1 MSDLHDNQQ
10 DECRPMSESEAAHEP
25 ENVGHEVPPKTHRWN
40 FWICSSE
47 AALFMTGVRIMGPM
61 TLIPFLFKQIGLD
74 DAWLAFFT
82 ISFIV
87 MALGNPIGAAL
98 AGGRR
103 WKLPFC
109 MRLGLIQRVPFLLV
123 PLGAMFFYS
132 GPKTLLIL
140 LVMAYVSSNFFMGL
154 GQPVFQVVITSGI
167 HERYWARMMS
177 MRSILASV
185 GGLGA
190 AGFVWWINKTTA
202 APTNYV
208 ILGWTGVAL
217 LFASLAVVGRIRE
230 VPMER
235 ELPHGWAYLSDTFRH
250 MRSILRDDPRVRWIV
265 LGRIFRSFG
274 FVVGTYMTSVF
285 IDRCGLTDAQMYL
298 PVLMMTASQIVAYAL
313 AGWLVDRFG
322 PKPALVLSSL
332 CIAINSVLIMRADS
346 LLDFVVVFAVG
357 IFGGGLLMSGW
368 TPLIL
373 KLSRVEDRPAYT
385 SATFLASA
393 PFTTIALLAGMLLV
407 RFTGYDYVFYLSAF
421 GGIGAT
427 IIFLWKIPHIRY
439 APTR

>member
-1 MSDLHDNQQ
+1 
-10 DECRPMSESEAAHEP
+10 MSESKPVYEP
-25 ENVGHEVPPKTHRWN
+25 EHVGHEVSPETHRWN
-40 FWICSSE
+40 FWTCSSE
-47 AALFMTGVRIMGPM
+47 AALFMTGTRIMGPM

-74 DAWLAFFT
+74 DAWLALFT

-87 MALGNPIGAAL
+87 MALGNPIGTAL

-109 MRLGLIQRVPFLLV
+109 MRLGVIQRVPFLMV

-132 GPKTLLIL
+132 GPKTLLLL
-140 LVMAYVSSNFFMGL
+140 LVLAFVLSNFSLGL
-154 GQPVFQVVITSGI
+154 TQPVFQVVITNGI

-177 MRSILASV
+177 MRSILAAI

-190 AGFVWWINKTTA
+190 AAFVWWVNETTT

-208 ILGWTGVAL
+208 ILGWTGVVL
-217 LFASLAVVGRIRE
+217 LFMSLAVVSRIRE
-230 VPMER
+230 VPMDR
-235 ELPHGWAYLSDTFRH
+235 ELPHGWAYLSDTFSH
-250 MRSILRDDPRVRWIV
+250 MGSILRDDPRVRWIV

-285 IDRCGLTDAQMYL
+285 IDRCALTDEQMYL
-298 PVLMMTASQIVAYAL
+298 PILMMTASQIVAYAL

-332 CIAINSVLIMRADS
+332 CIALNSVLIMRADT
-346 LLDFVVVFAVG
+346 LGAFAVVFAVG

-373 KLSRVEDRPAYT
+373 KLAPIEHRPAYT
-385 SATFLASA
+385 SVTFLTSA
-393 PFTTIALLAGMLLV
+393 PATTAALLIGMLLV

-421 GGIGAT
+421 GGICAT